1 MKTIIKILVVLLILT
16 ACFNASRASFTNYQ
30 FEDALHEGL
39 LFDPRATD
47 KEVTEMVMKLASV
60 YDLPVEPDNIHIRQA
75 GQEIHVEISY
85 TRNIVLIPRLFER
98 EWTFMP
104 SSSTRMLVG
113 NRRQ

>member
-1 MKTIIKILVVLLILT
+1 MKTIIKIAITLLILT

-30 FEDALHEGL
+30 FEDAVHEQL
-39 LFDPRATD
+39 LFDPRASD
-47 KEVTEMVMKLASV
+47 KEIVEMITKIASA
-60 YDLPVEPDNIHIRQA
+60 YDLPVEVDNIHIRQA
-75 GQEIHVEISY
+75 GQEIHVEMSY

-104 SSSTRMLVG
+104 STSTRMLVG